1 MSANLPT
8 AQQVDVMLLLE
19 GTFPYVSGGVSS
31 WVNQIVRG
39 IPELTFGGVFIG
51 SSPGDY
57 DGFKY
62 ELPDN
67 FKHLQVHYLHGQQ
80 PNPPIT
86 PTPGDKKG
94 FETLR
99 RLHGWFANPC
109 PDGLPDEFKQA
120 SFYNRP
126 SGGVDYKQ
134 FLYSEHSWKFL
145 TEMYQERCSDPS
157 FVDYFWTVRNM
168 HAPIWQLAEI
178 AEKLIP
184 AGMYH
189 TVSTGYAGFLG
200 GLLHHHTGRPLL
212 LSEHGIYTKERRID
226 IFNNDWI
233 RDNRNALQ
241 RSQTEISYFRDLW
254 IRFYETIGRFCYDAS
269 GTIVSLYEGARQR
282 EILDGAPPE
291 KTRVVPNG
299 IDLNRFAPLR
309 RERPQQPP
317 QVVALLGRVVP
328 IKDIKTFI
336 RALRIMI
343 STLPDLEGWIVGP
356 EGEDPEYASECRA
369 LCESLEI
376 SHKVRFTGF
385 MNPVQLFPQIGL
397 LALSSISEGLP
408 LVALEG
414 FAAGV
419 PLVATDVGA
428 CRQLVEG
435 GLNQEDRELG
445 SAGGVIPINNPQALA
460 EACLKLL
467 RDRSAWDG
475 AQAAAVARVER
486 FYTQKQML
494 DQYRRLYAEQ
504 SESVAG
510 GELFRKMRD
519 EYQQLQQGEA
529 GAWQE

>member
-1 MSANLPT
+1 MTASLP
-8 AQQVDVMLLLE
+8 AAKRVDVMLLLE

-31 WVNQIVRG
+31 WVNQIVLG
-39 IPELTFGGVFIG
+39 LPDLTFGAVFIG

-62 ELPDN
+62 ELPPN
-67 FKHLQVHYLHGQQ
+67 LKHLEVHYLHGEQII
-80 PNPPIT
+80 PPISHCV
-86 PTPGDKKG
+86 GNKKG
-94 FETLR
+94 FEILR

-109 PDGLPDEFKQA
+109 PDGLPDELKQL
-120 SFYNRP
+120 SFYQQ

-134 FLYSEHSWKFL
+134 FLYAEHSWQYL
-145 TEMYQERCSDPS
+145 TDMYNERCSDPS

-178 AEKLIP
+178 AENLIP

-189 TVSTGYAGFLG
+189 TVSTGYAGFMG

-233 RDNRNALQ
+233 QDNRNALQ

-254 IRFYETIGRFCYDAS
+254 IRFFETIGRFCYDAS
-269 GTIVSLYEGARQR
+269 NNIVSLYEGARQR
-282 EILDGAPPE
+282 EILDGAQLH

-299 IDLNRFAPLR
+299 IDLDRFAPLR
-309 RERPQQPP
+309 EKRPNDPP

-336 RALRIMI
+336 RSLKIMI
-343 STLPDLEGWIVGP
+343 MHLPDLEGWIVGP
-356 EGEDPEYASECRA
+356 EGEDPAYAAECKA
-369 LCESLEI
+369 LVESLEI
-376 SHKVRFTGF
+376 GDKVRFTGF
-385 MNPVQLFPQIGL
+385 MNPVDLFPQVGL
-397 LALSSISEGLP
+397 LVLSSISEGLP

-419 PLVATDVGA
+419 PLVATDVGS

-435 GLNQEDRELG
+435 GLNQDDIDLG
-445 SAGGVIPINNPQALA
+445 FAGSVVPINNPQALA
-460 EACLKLL
+460 EACLKLFS
-467 RDRSAWDG
+467 DRQAWNSARN
-475 AQAAAVARVER
+475 AAVARVER
-486 FYTQKQML
+486 FYSQQQML
-494 DQYRRLYAEQ
+494 DEYRTLYREGG
-504 SESVAG
+504 AG
-510 GELFRKMRD
+510 
-519 EYQQLQQGEA
+519 
-529 GAWQE
+529 WQE